1 MLVGLLITL
10 HVLAVVIWIG
20 GMFFAH
26 NMLRPAAMSLEPPQR
41 LPLWRQVFK
50 RFFAWV
56 WVSIIVL
63 LVTGVGLIV
72 LYGGM
77 GNVHW
82 SVHVM
87 LTIGLLMIGLFSY
100 LFFVPYRQFRQAI
113 NIQDF
118 PAAGEQLARIRL
130 IVTINLVLGL
140 VTTAIA
146 SGGKYL
152 TGIF

>member
-1 MLVGLLITL
+1 MLIGLLLTL

-26 NMLRPAAMSLEPPQR
+26 NMLRPAAMLLEPRQR

-56 WVSIIVL
+56 WISIIIL
-63 LVTGVGLIV
+63 LITGIILIV

-77 GNVHW
+77 GSVHW
-82 SVHVM
+82 SVHAM
-87 LTIGLLMIGLFSY
+87 LTVGLIMIGLFSY

-113 NIQDF
+113 DIQDF
-118 PAAGEQLARIRL
+118 PVAGEQLVRIRF
-130 IVTINLVLGL
+130 IVTVNLMLGL
-140 VTTAIA
+140 ITTIIA
-146 SGGKYL
+146 TGSKYL
-152 TGIF
+152 IM